1 MGMGMRF
8 PLSTVMLALAI
19 SQIPPGAAPPQES
32 MTGTVHGRIEILN
45 PKVKL
50 RSGSPDASGVA
61 VWLTSLNEVAAT
73 ERSSPRRRTLEQRN
87 KRFIPHVMVIQVGT
101 EIDFPNRDPF
111 FHNVFSVFD
120 GKPFDL
126 GLYAHGESRPVRFDR
141 PGISYIF
148 CNIHPQMSAVIVTVN
163 TPYFAV
169 SASSGDYSI
178 KDVPQGNYELRVWH
192 ERSDEQQL
200 AAQKRV
206 VSVKPALS
214 ELGVIRLDEAGY
226 VARAHKD
233 KNGQEYSSDRDIPSY
248 ARP

>member
-1 MGMGMRF
+1 MRF
-8 PLSTVMLALAI
+8 PLSAALLALVI
-19 SQIPPGAAPPQES
+19 SPIPPGAAPPS
-32 MTGTVHGRIEILN
+32 PGSVTSTVHGRIEILN

-50 RSGSPDASGVA
+50 SGGGADASGVA
-61 VWLTSLNEVAAT
+61 VWLTPLNAGETAERPSLQ
-73 ERSSPRRRTLEQRN
+73 RRTLVQRN
-87 KRFIPHVMVIQVGT
+87 KRFIPHVMVIQVGA
-101 EIDFPNRDPF
+101 EVDFPNRDPF

-141 PGISYIF
+141 PGISHIF

-169 SASSGDYSI
+169 SASGGDYSI

-200 AAQKRV
+200 AAQRRV
-206 VSVKPALS
+206 VSVRPELTQ
-214 ELGVIRLDEAGY
+214 LGVIRLDEAGY

-233 KNGQEYSSDRDIPSY
+233 KNGQEYSSDRAIPSY